1 MYKQR
6 YVPWIVTIVYA
17 LTMSVSSQADASLSG
32 LAAQKK
38 ALSEAG
44 NACNQ
49 MAYVVPKGSTPRM
62 GVPRVR
68 VYTCDNLRA
77 VCRVGIPLVP
87 NTAQCDTNWLM
98 RSSAGPRAVCTLSM
112 VLQQLN
118 SSIAIST
125 RNPPNCKRQ
134 PDPRDGAITAVEAN
148 GAMYMALSQACE
160 KMRYIQVLESG
171 FRPIDPGGEGKIL
184 VRNCV
189 RLTPTCHFGPPFNDF
204 EAVCT
209 GSFYLQPVGGN
220 RGPWGFCYMVSKI
233 KKTNWQVTMTNVSEP
248 MCKAIATP
256 SWGR

>member
-17 LTMSVSSQADASLSG
+17 LLMSACPQAGASISG
-32 LAAQKK
+32 LSAQKK
-38 ALSEAG
+38 ALSEAA

-49 MAYVVPKGSTPRM
+49 MAYVMPKGSTPRM

-118 SSIAIST
+118 NSIATST
-125 RNPPNCKRQ
+125 GNLPKCKRQ
-134 PDPRDGAITAVEAN
+134 PDPRDGAITEVEAN
-148 GAMYMALSQACE
+148 GAMYTVLSQACE
-160 KMRYIQVLESG
+160 KMKYMKELTAG
-171 FRPIDPGGEGKIL
+171 FRPIDPGGSGRIL
-184 VRNCV
+184 IRSCV

-209 GSFYLQPVGGN
+209 GSFYLQPVGSN
-220 RGPWGFCYMVSKI
+220 HGPWGFCYMVSKI
-233 KKTNWQVTMTNVSEP
+233 KKTNGQVVVSSVSEP
-248 MCKAIATP
+248 LCKAIATP